1 MDSQIYN
8 YALFFIVLIIIIYL
22 GCVDRNLLQKLFE
35 NRERF
40 NNKSS
45 NNQLNNNIKSNN
57 IKSNNKLGNN
67 IEYDK
72 LEGTHYQIK
81 NPLIPIVKKNV
92 NWRTLYESKYQK
104 MDNVKKD
111 DNFDG
116 TVIRNY
122 LDNTKYFLN

>member
-8 YALFFIVLIIIIYL
+8 YALFFIIIIIIIYL
-22 GCVDRNLLQKLFE
+22 GCVDRNLLQKIFSTE
-35 NRERF
+35 NF
-40 NNKSS
+40 YND
-45 NNQLNNNIKSNN
+45 NNNVISNK
-57 IKSNNKLGNN
+57 INNLNKNN

-81 NPLIPIVKKNV
+81 NPLVPIVKRNKINWKTFYKN
-92 NWRTLYESKYQK
+92 KYQK
-104 MDNVKKD
+104 IDNVKKD